1 MGESGRI
8 WRAALWMAGALS
20 ALSLMAVAGR
30 EAGRV
35 LSTADLL
42 VWRSVIGC
50 GVVCMIVGLSPQ
62 GYGQL
67 RSGLLHMHLLR
78 NLLHFTGQFCWFTAV
93 LMIPLAQ
100 LFALEFTSPVWV
112 LLLAPLFLAERF
124 SLKRSVAGLLGFLG
138 VLTVVRPFGVDAG
151 LALDSGQVW
160 ALAAA
165 IGFAG
170 NMLVTKRL
178 SADETSL
185 CIIFYMTLMQ
195 APMGIVASGGL
206 PALPPDGLIWLWV
219 LALAL
224 CGLVAHFC
232 MAEAFRQA
240 DAAIVAPMDFAR
252 LPLIAV
258 VGVIFYAE
266 PFDPFVLLGGGL
278 IFIGNYLNIRTTT
291 RFTRS
296 R

>member
-1 MGESGRI
+1 MEENGRI
-8 WRAALWMAGALS
+8 WRAALWMMGALS

-30 EAGRV
+30 EAGRA

-50 GVVCMIVGLSPQ
+50 GVVCIILGLSRQ
-62 GYGQL
+62 GYDQL
-67 RSGLLHMHLLR
+67 RSGLLHIHLLR
-78 NLLHFTGQFCWFTAV
+78 NLLHFAGQYCWFTAV
-93 LMIPLAQ
+93 VMIPLAQ
-100 LFALEFTSPVWV
+100 LFALEFTAPVWV

-124 SLKRSVAGLLGFLG
+124 SLNRSIAGFLGFLG
-138 VLTVVRPFGVDAG
+138 VLTVVRPFGTDAG
-151 LALDSGQVW
+151 LSLDSGQVW

-178 SADETSL
+178 SASETSL
-185 CIIFYMTLMQ
+185 CIIFYMSLMQ
-195 APMGIVASGGL
+195 APMGAFMSGGL
-206 PALPPDGLIWLWV
+206 PAMPPDGQIWFWV
-219 LALAL
+219 VALAL

-258 VGVIFYAE
+258 VGMIFYAE

-278 IFIGNYLNIRTTT
+278 IFIGNYLNIRTSS
-291 RFTRS
+291 RLTRS
-296 R
+296 